1 MGEMT
6 EGRAIERL
14 ALACWPAS
22 QAVPYGGWLLR
33 THYGGVTKRANSVM
47 TLGRMPTGDPA
58 VWLTEIEAY
67 YRRSGLLP
75 CYYISDHSPEGLD
88 ELLASHGYRAAYPC
102 LLMTADGD
110 RLLGTSRSNEAS
122 SFEIN
127 IELQAASD
135 ERWLD
140 EFLALEQFPVS
151 RRPAYAKL
159 FADMPHPKVY
169 LRAVAEGQTAALGTA
184 VSSEGWTMIYNIV
197 TAEQHRR
204 KGAASAIMRAIAEWS
219 QRQGAERLLL
229 QVLRDNQPAIAMY
242 EQLGFRPFCLQQ
254 YRIHPEEPVPD
265 NA

>member
-1 MGEMT
+1 MEEMPD
-6 EGRAIERL
+6 GRAIERL

-22 QAVPYGGWLLR
+22 QSVQYEGWLLR

-47 TLGRMPTGDPA
+47 TLGRMPACDPA

-102 LLMTADGD
+102 MLKKADGD
-110 RLLGTSRSNEAS
+110 RLLRASRSNETS
-122 SFEIN
+122 SSEID
-127 IELQAASD
+127 IELLAVSD

-140 EFLALEQFPVS
+140 EFLALEQFPIG

-169 LRAVAEGQTAALGTA
+169 LRAVVAGQTAAVGTA
-184 VSSEGWTMIYNIV
+184 VSSEGWTIIYNIV

-204 KGAASAIMRAIAEWS
+204 KGAASAIMRAVAEWS

-242 EQLGFRPFCLQQ
+242 EQLGFRLFCLQH

-265 NA
+265 NG